1 MWQTIKMRCNYCG
14 REKKVALWRILV
26 KRIFKERWYDT
37 CPRCHKTSC
46 YRLLPHVIHDA
57 TDKKEKS
64 MNKDL
69 WDNRIRVI

>member
-1 MWQTIKMRCNYCG
+1 MWQKIRMRCNYCG
-14 REKKVALWRILV
+14 REKEVALWRILV

-46 YRLLPHVIHDA
+46 YCLLPHVIHDA
-57 TDKKEKS
+57 TDKKEKA

-69 WDNRIRVI
+69 WDDRIRVI